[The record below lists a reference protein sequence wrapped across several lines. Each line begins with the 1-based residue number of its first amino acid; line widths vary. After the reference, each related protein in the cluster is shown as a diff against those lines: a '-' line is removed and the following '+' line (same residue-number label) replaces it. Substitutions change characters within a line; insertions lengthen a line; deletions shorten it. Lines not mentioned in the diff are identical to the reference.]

1 MSPHGED
8 SSVSHL
14 YRLAQVMK
22 ENRAIKMIK
31 KGSEIMIVYD
41 SSLNPEI
48 ESNNEAMFAE
58 PSAEVVVE
66 QLKNDLN

>member
-1 MSPHGED
+1 
-8 SSVSHL
+8 
-14 YRLAQVMK
+14 
-22 ENRAIKMIK
+22 
-31 KGSEIMIVYD
+31 MIVYD

-48 ESNNEAMFAE
+48 ESNDEAMFAE